1 MSYEAEQAVLGGII
15 IDNKML
21 DKIDI
26 NVENFESLD
35 HKIIFKAIRE
45 LQTQE
50 LPFDAM
56 TITQHLDKT
65 NKSNVSGGLSYLI
78 ELETSTPS
86 SKNVPAYAKI
96 IMRDYKSNQLKII
109 GRDISLIADE
119 HGDFEP
125 KLEKALSQFDGFNI
139 EGEKDLKSIKTHINE
154 YVIELER
161 RAELDGSLDGL
172 ETGFQWIDNR
182 LRGLKPGELYIVAGR
197 PASGKSTY
205 ALNIAAHTAQ
215 TTKTMFFSMEM
226 PSMQLLEKCVAAK
239 SNTPLNWFKDGGK
252 TSAEPWGLA
261 SEAMAQISN
270 LNLIIDDN
278 GYQTV
283 QSIKIKCKK
292 QGKVGAVF
300 VDYLQ
305 LMAGKG
311 NNRTEEIGEISRG
324 LKQLAKE
331 LECPVIALSQLN
343 RSVESR
349 KDKRPMMSDLRESGS
364 LEQDSDVIQMIYR
377 DEYYY
382 PDCETNKGVAEIATL
397 KFRHGEIGRDFLET
411 NLACSQFKNMGVI
424 NYIPYQETDTKGGK
438 WNG

>member
-1 MSYEAEQAVLGGII
+1 MSYEAEQSVLGGIMM
-15 IDNKML
+15 DNSML
-21 DKIDI
+21 DRLDL

-45 LQTQE
+45 LQLEE
-50 LPFDAM
+50 LPFDAV
-56 TITQHLDKT
+56 TLTEHLEKN
-65 NKSNVSGGLSYLI
+65 NKLDVVGGMPYLI
-78 ELETSTPS
+78 DLANNTPS

-96 IMRDYKSNQLKII
+96 IMRDFKSNQLKNI
-109 GRDISLIADE
+109 GREITMIANE

-139 EGEKDLKSIKTHINE
+139 EGEKDLKSIKTHISE

-161 RAELDGSLDGL
+161 RSELDGIDGL

-182 LRGLKPGELYIVAGR
+182 LRGLKAGELYIIAGR

-205 ALNIAAHTAQ
+205 ALNIAAHVAKTV
-215 TTKTMFFSMEM
+215 KTMFFSMEM
-226 PSMQLLEKCVAAK
+226 PSKQLIEKCVSAK

-252 TSAEPWGLA
+252 SDSEPWALVGQ
-261 SEAMAQISN
+261 AMNQIN
-270 LNLIIDDN
+270 ELDLIIDDN

-305 LMAGKG
+305 LMNGKG

-382 PDCETNKGVAEIATL
+382 PECETNKCVAEIATL

-411 NLACSQFKNMGVI
+411 NLACSQFKDMGAI
-424 NYIPYQETDTKGGK
+424 NYIPYQETESKGGYK
-438 WNG
+438 G